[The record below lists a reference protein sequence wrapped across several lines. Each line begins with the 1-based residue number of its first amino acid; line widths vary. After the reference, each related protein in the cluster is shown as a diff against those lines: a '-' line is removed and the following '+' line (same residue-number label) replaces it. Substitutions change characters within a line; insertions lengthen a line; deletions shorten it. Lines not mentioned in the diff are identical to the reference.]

1 MLCHLQIRDFAIVE
15 AVEVE
20 LGPGF
25 TVLTGETGA
34 GKSILVDALLLA
46 VGGRADSGAVRHGA
60 ERAEVTAGFQV
71 SSNPSAL
78 AWLEEQQVEHDG
90 EVLLRRTVAADGRSR
105 AYVNG
110 QSMSVQSLRGLGEL
124 LVEVHGQLEFQ
135 SLTRRSYQRDLLDEI
150 GRLQPLAEALRA
162 AFHRWRA
169 LDLER
174 KAFEERGRDRE
185 RRLELLEHYVAELDA
200 LDPRPDEPQRLA
212 EERRRIAA
220 LGRLAEGTAQVE
232 GLLAGE
238 AGDVTAA
245 LGKGQAVLRQ
255 LSALDPALAGTER
268 LLEEAAIACREAVS
282 SLRRY
287 ADSLEADPA
296 RQEQI
301 ESRLAALEDAAR
313 KHRVETTQLPELRA
327 RLDRELQE
335 LRAGSVSLAEIER
348 RLASAR
354 DARDRAA
361 TELSAARRESAAV
374 LDERV
379 TLLMQGLGMPGG
391 VFATQLDPREDGH
404 CGEHGADDV
413 EYLVSANPG
422 QPPRPLAKVAS
433 GGELSRISLALQVA
447 TLDATH
453 LPCLIFDEVD
463 AGVGGAV
470 AEMVGRQLKAL
481 ASSRQVL
488 CVTHLAQVAA
498 QADRQLRVSKRTAR
512 DAIRTTVQALD
523 PAERVDEV
531 ARMLGGAEI
540 TARTRAHAREM
551 LESAAR
557 SPAGAPKPASNG
569 AGSSR
574 ARTGRAKSA
583 SGR

>member
-60 ERAEVTAGFQV
+60 ERAEVTAGFHV
-71 SSNPSAL
+71 SSNPPAL

-110 QSMSVQSLRGLGEL
+110 QSMSVQSLRSLGEL

-135 SLTRRSYQRDLLDEI
+135 SLTRRSYQRDLLDES
-150 GRLQPLAEALRA
+150 GRLQPLAEAMRA

-185 RRLELLEHYVAELDA
+185 RRLELLEHYVAELEA

-245 LGKGQAVLRQ
+245 LGKAQSVLRQ

-327 RLDRELQE
+327 RLDGELQE
-335 LRAGSVSLAEIER
+335 LRAGIVSLAEIER

-379 TLLMQGLGMPGG
+379 TVLMQGLGMPGG
-391 VFATQLDPREDGH
+391 VFATRLDPREGAH

-523 PAERVDEV
+523 SAERIDEV

>member
-60 ERAEVTAGFQV
+60 ERAEVTAGFHV
-71 SSNPSAL
+71 SSNPPAL

-110 QSMSVQSLRGLGEL
+110 QSMSVQSLRSLGEL

-135 SLTRRSYQRDLLDEI
+135 SLTRRSYQRDLLDES
-150 GRLQPLAEALRA
+150 GRLQPLTEAMRA

-185 RRLELLEHYVAELDA
+185 RRLELLEHYVAELEA

-245 LGKGQAVLRQ
+245 LGKAQSVLRQ

-327 RLDRELQE
+327 RLDGELQE
-335 LRAGSVSLAEIER
+335 LRAGIVSLAEIER

-391 VFATQLDPREDGH
+391 VFATRLDPREGAH

-523 PAERVDEV
+523 SAERIDEV